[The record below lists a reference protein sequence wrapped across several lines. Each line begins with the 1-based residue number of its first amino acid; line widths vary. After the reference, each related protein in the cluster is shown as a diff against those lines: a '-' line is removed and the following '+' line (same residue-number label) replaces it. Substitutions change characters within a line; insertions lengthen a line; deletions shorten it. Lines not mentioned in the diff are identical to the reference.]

1 MLKYHKECYCKLC
14 NSLVL
19 SDAHPSNGFMNKF
32 CRNYDIKIYKILIL
46 IKISKFLKKKRR
58 MI

>member
-19 SDAHPSNGFMNKF
+19 SDADLTNDFMIQF
-32 CRNYDIKIYKILIL
+32 SRNYDIKIYKILIL